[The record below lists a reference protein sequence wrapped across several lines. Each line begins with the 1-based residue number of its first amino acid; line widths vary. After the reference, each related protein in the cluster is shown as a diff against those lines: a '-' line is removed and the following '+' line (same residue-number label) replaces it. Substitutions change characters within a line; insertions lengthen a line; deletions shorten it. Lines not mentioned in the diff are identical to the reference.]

1 MEIIEYEG
9 AGSTRSFFPRIY
21 FTFEEE
27 DDFEFESMA
36 AIDCE

>member
-1 MEIIEYEG
+1 MEIFDGKTVAPSY
-9 AGSTRSFFPRIY
+9 FPRIY

-27 DDFEFESMA
+27 EDFEFEQMA